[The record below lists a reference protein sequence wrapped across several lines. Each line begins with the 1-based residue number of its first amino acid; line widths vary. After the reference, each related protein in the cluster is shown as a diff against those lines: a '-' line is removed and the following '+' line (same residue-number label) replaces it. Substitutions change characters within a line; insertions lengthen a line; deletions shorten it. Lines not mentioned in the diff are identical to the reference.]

1 MGLSTSSSSRS
12 SRSSCSSRCSL
23 AACRHLS
30 CNRYTTLQR
39 NKPLVLVKAGQAFV
53 VTAFGYIAVGP
64 LMLTHEN
71 NWFMGKEPV
80 FPNKLLYMTF
90 ISVGLSYSKMHL
102 KWFRL
107 FTVYAGPGS
116 SAGRP
121 APANRS
127 HHPAAADCLS
137 FRKQSARQHT
147 GQHFF
152 TSFITD
158 LTDLICKCALN
169 FNASFCS
176 PTILSAFV
184 VLSWHWLTS
193 VFIFD
198 C

>member
-1 MGLSTSSSSRS
+1 MVRAPNGAQYIIQQPQQQILLQQQMQPGGVQAPVIQQVHHITQKQTPSVGESWPGLCNNSVLLHSCGSSDVEEVEEPT
-12 SRSSCSSRCSL
+12 
-23 AACRHLS
+23 
-30 CNRYTTLQR
+30 Y
-39 NKPLVLVKAGQAFV
+39 
-53 VTAFGYIAVGP
+53 
-64 LMLTHEN
+64 EN

-90 ISVGLSYSKMHL
+90 ISVGISYSKMHL
-102 KWFRL
+102 KRFRL

-147 GQHFF
+147 GQHFL

-169 FNASFCS
+169 FNASFC
-176 PTILSAFV
+176 
-184 VLSWHWLTS
+184 
-193 VFIFD
+193 
-198 C
+198 